1 MLFLLILVLGCPRA
15 FFQMAAL
22 KEYPHLWG
30 GLTAPNLK
38 SKLSQARPPPGP
50 RSSFSQPVLTQP
62 LQCPDQNS
70 HHTVLKLL
78 ENCLSPPPVAHRTIR
93 LLTAVEHSTH
103 VSSH

>member
-1 MLFLLILVLGCPRA
+1 MLFLFILVLGCPRA

-22 KEYPHLWG
+22 KEYAHLWD

-38 SKLSQARPPPGP
+38 SKLSWAP

-70 HHTVLKLL
+70 HHNVLKLL
-78 ENCLSPPPVAHRTIR
+78 ENCLSPPPVAHQTIR
-93 LLTAVEHSTH
+93 LLTAVEHSTP
-103 VSSH
+103 VSSR